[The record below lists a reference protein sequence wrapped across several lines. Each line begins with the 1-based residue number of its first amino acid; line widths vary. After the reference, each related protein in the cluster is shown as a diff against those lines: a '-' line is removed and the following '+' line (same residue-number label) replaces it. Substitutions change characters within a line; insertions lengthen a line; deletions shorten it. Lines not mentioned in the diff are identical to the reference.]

1 MRSKN
6 SVRQL
11 GLLKYRLFSSYV
23 NCVNAGAGP
32 EQVDCGGG
40 ALSGVCGVCAEV
52 QTPATSM
59 NKPAATAILARLVCH
74 SERSG
79 ILHAKRANLTNSCV
93 SFTVAFLMVLIG
105 KT

>member
-1 MRSKN
+1 MRSRN

-40 ALSGVCGVCAEV
+40 VVSTVCGGCAEV
-52 QTPATSM
+52 RTPATST
-59 NKPAATAILARLVCH
+59 NKPAATAIPARQACH

-79 ILHAKRANLTNSCV
+79 ILNAKRANRTISCV